1 MANEEGRRA
10 ARAAVL
16 AELRRRGVTHRQFGI
31 AAKIAPGTA
40 NDFLN
45 GTRWPISSTLTKVE
59 NYLGWPPGHIDQI
72 ERGLVS
78 PDAPLPKVGPEEGVL
93 LDMDPAALEGLSDY
107 ERDEAL
113 TVAKSALL
121 ERAREIR
128 RARADG

>member
-1 MANEEGRRA
+1 MSNEEGRRA
-10 ARAAVL
+10 ARAAVM
-16 AELRRRGVTHRQFGI
+16 AQLRQREVSQRQF
-31 AAKIAPGTA
+31 AKLARISPGTA

-45 GTRWPISSTLTKVE
+45 GVRWPISQTLAKIE
-59 NYLGWPPGHIDQI
+59 EFLGWPPGRIDQI

-78 PDAPLPKVGPEEGVL
+78 PDAPVAMAPEAGVL
-93 LDMDPAALEGLSDY
+93 LDMDPAALQGLTDT

-128 RARADG
+128 RARAGG